1 VRFGR
6 WVFAVLFVLVSCS
19 RNDIAGPVPRVPD
32 ATGRIAFEIS
42 DRSLSDLAAGAL
54 EITLARI
61 QTDTLVLDVRYGGG
75 CADHAFVLVA
85 SSAFAES
92 FPVQSFMRLSH
103 DARGDLC
110 KALVSRQLRAD
121 ISLLRD
127 AYRRS
132 YGADHATIAIQL
144 SGTSTL
150 LYTF

>member
-1 VRFGR
+1 MRFGR

-110 KALVSRQLRAD
+110 KALVSRRDARAAGPPSVQPDAGRLGDRAETRDLRLD
-121 ISLLRD
+121 VIGELLR
-127 AYRRS
+127 
-132 YGADHATIAIQL
+132 
-144 SGTSTL
+144 
-150 LYTF
+150 